1 LKSSTKKSPAKNN
14 EEIIILAIDT
24 SCDDTSVAISQGKK
38 ILSNI
43 VASQNQIH
51 KKYGGVFP
59 TMAKQ
64 AHKEN
69 IDACVEMALER
80 AAKNWQEI
88 DTIAVTQGPGLAPAL
103 EIGIQKAKDLSE
115 IHQKK
120 LIAINHIEAHA
131 ISSLAEANSKKTEQ
145 TKNLNQIPFPVL
157 AMVISGG
164 HSEFIFVKKIADYQK
179 LGQTI
184 DDAAGECLDKVGRML
199 NLGYPA
205 GPIIEDFAKKGD
217 ENKFEF
223 PKPMT
228 STTNFDLSFSGLK
241 TAARNMIRELEEKNQ
256 LKQKAIFD
264 FAASFQKAVFAHI
277 NYKLERILFSSD
289 PENKIYPPRK
299 FFKNLEKIKENN
311 KKIDPTVINEIWLG
325 GGVAANNALR
335 QSIRQTL
342 RKYKKITGK
351 EIKLKTPYKKKLCS
365 DNAAMIA
372 LVAYFKYQR
381 SEFIKAKSLDRL
393 ARLSLD

>member
-1 LKSSTKKSPAKNN
+1 LKLSTKKPPTQKSEKT
-14 EEIIILAIDT
+14 IILAIDT
-24 SCDDTSVAISQGKK
+24 SCDDTSVAVSQGKN

-69 IDACVEMALER
+69 IDACVKMALE
-80 AAKNWQEI
+80 KSGKSWEEI
-88 DTIAVTQGPGLAPAL
+88 DAIAVTQGPGLAPAL
-103 EIGIQKAKDLSE
+103 EIGIQKAKDLA
-115 IHQKK
+115 ITHQKK

-131 ISSLAEANSKKTEQ
+131 ISSLAEANSKKAETN
-145 TKNLNQIPFPVL
+145 KNLDQIKFPVL

-164 HSEFIFVKKIADYQK
+164 HSEFIFVREIADYQK

-217 ENKFEF
+217 AERFEF

-228 STTNFDLSFSGLK
+228 STADFDLSFSGLK

-256 LKQKAIFD
+256 LDQKAIFD
-264 FAASFQKAVFAHI
+264 FAASFQKAVFDHI

-289 PENKIYPPRK
+289 PENKVYPPRK
-299 FFKNLEKIKENN
+299 FFKNLEKIKENTE
-311 KKIDPTVINEIWLG
+311 KIDTTVINEIWLG

-342 RKYKKITGK
+342 KKYQKITGK
-351 EIKLKTPYKKKLCS
+351 KIELKTPYKKKLCS

-372 LVAYFKYQR
+372 LVAYFKYQK
-381 SEFIKAKSLDRL
+381 SEFIKAKDLDRQ